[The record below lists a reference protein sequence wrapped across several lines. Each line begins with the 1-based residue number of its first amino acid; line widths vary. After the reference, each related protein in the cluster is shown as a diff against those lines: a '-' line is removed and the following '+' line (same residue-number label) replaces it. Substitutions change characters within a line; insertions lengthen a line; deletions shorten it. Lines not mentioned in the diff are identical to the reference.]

1 MADAAAVLSAIAIG
15 AGILDVGAA
24 TGAMFAQKAAT
35 RMKIDEAVRAYY
47 RDIAELDAKISTQ
60 QGLTRASMDET
71 RRIGVEELKEVGR
84 EAGFQARTGYTT
96 AERLALSAEN
106 RIGASG
112 VRAIGSPVMGAQQDV
127 DLAFA
132 AVDRNVERGESA
144 LKIGGLRLASSL
156 AKEQRTS
163 TALTE
168 QWGRQRRRQQAELD
182 ELWANKETMEWLA
195 FAGGLPGLTASFYN
209 ASQTFSN
216 LLPKSE

>member
-1 MADAAAVLSAIAIG
+1 MTEVAATAALATQAAAMV
-15 AGILDVGAA
+15 
-24 TGAMFAQKAAT
+24 AQGEAT
-35 RMKIDEAVRAYY
+35 RMQINEAIASYS
-47 RDIAELDAKISTQ
+47 RDIKELEAKIATQ

-84 EAGFQARTGYTT
+84 EAGFQAKTGYTT

-132 AVDRNVERGESA
+132 AVDRTVQRGESA

-168 QWGRQRRRQQAELD
+168 QWGRQKQRTID
-182 ELWANKETMEWLA
+182 ESWALEFNRSKMVA
-195 FAGGLPGLTASFYN
+195 FAYLGGVPALTQSFYN
-209 ASQTFSN
+209 ASQTRLFDESFWSG
-216 LLPKSE
+216 PTKFQSG

>member
-1 MADAAAVLSAIAIG
+1 MNVAAALDIFAQIGGMAAQATATEMQINEAIASYG
-15 AGILDVGAA
+15 
-24 TGAMFAQKAAT
+24 
-35 RMKIDEAVRAYY
+35 
-47 RDIAELDAKISTQ
+47 RDIKELEAKIVTQ

-84 EAGFQARTGYTT
+84 EAGFQAKTGYTT

-168 QWGRQRRRQQAELD
+168 QWGRQKQRTID
-182 ELWANKETMEWLA
+182 ESWALEYNRSKMVFLA
-195 FAGGLPGLTASFYN
+195 GAGGLPGLTSSFYN
-209 ASQTFSN
+209 AAKVGLFDASTWRRD
-216 LLPKSE
+216 